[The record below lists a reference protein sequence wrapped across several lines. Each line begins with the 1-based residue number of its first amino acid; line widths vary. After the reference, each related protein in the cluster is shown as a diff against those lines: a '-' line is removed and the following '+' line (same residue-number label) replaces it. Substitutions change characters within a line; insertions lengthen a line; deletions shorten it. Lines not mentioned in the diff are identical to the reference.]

1 MDYQFFF
8 IYMLKDLLAQ
18 QKTSAYYAI
27 NPFIAAIFSLIIFL
41 EIPSI
46 QYLFAF
52 IVMII
57 GAYLASSDAPLFKK
71 KVKKDDDI

>member
-1 MDYQFFF
+1 
-8 IYMLKDLLAQ
+8 MLKDLLAQ